1 MKKAIA
7 AVLAFLALATP
18 AVATPEITKQEE
30 EEHVNL
36 VALVDALGIPVIFK
50 APVCNQ
56 GWYGGYRYD
65 GAAFLLCDNAP
76 GGQAERLDTIRH
88 EAFHVYADLARDCSI
103 TDNDPIQ
110 PVFFPGVVPPS
121 FITMASKNYK
131 PAHVSTEAEAAWAA
145 NTFSAEQIN
154 ILLYNKARSCGFRF

>member
-7 AVLAFLALATP
+7 AVLAFLAMATP

-30 EEHVNL
+30 EDHVNL
-36 VALVDALGIPVIFK
+36 VSLVKALGIPVIFDD
-50 APVCNQ
+50 PVCKK
-56 GWYGGYRYD
+56 GWYGGYNYD
-65 GAAFLLCDNAP
+65 GSAFLLCKDAP